1 MARRQSL
8 EGRHGG
14 RVMALRRG
22 TVGLLLLGAVAGGL
36 ALSGLAPLR
45 RVDADVERPAAA
57 PPAPPDGRVAAL
69 GRIEPDDGVIRVAG
83 PSQPAVVIG
92 QLLVDDNDPVQ
103 AGQPIA
109 VLDTHAVSQAMVAE
123 IDAQLHNAEA
133 ELRREQSLRGHG
145 VVSTSEYETWE
156 MKAAALR
163 AQRDRAAAELELT
176 IVRSP
181 VDGQVLQVH
190 ARQGERVGPEGIA
203 EIGKTQKMTVVA
215 EVYETDIARV
225 HVGQRATVTSPVLP
239 GPVQGTVDRVGL
251 KIGKKDV
258 LSVDPAA
265 KTDAR
270 VIEVEIVLDE
280 SRTVASLTNLE
291 VDVVLGR

>member
-1 MARRQSL
+1 MAVRR
-8 EGRHGG
+8 
-14 RVMALRRG
+14 V
-22 TVGLLLLGAVAGGL
+22 TVGLLLLAALGGVLVLAGL
-36 ALSGLAPLR
+36 VPLPH
-45 RVDADVERPAAA
+45 VDADVAPVAPAA
-57 PPAPPDGRVAAL
+57 PAMPDGTVAAL

-92 QLLVDDNDPVQ
+92 QLLVDDNDPVK

-109 VLDTHAVSQAMVAE
+109 VLDTHAVNKAVVAE
-123 IDAQLHNAEA
+123 IDAQLRNAES
-133 ELRREQSLRGHG
+133 ELQREESLKGHG
-145 VVSTSEYETWE
+145 VVSHSEYENWE

-163 AQRDRAAAELELT
+163 AKRDRAAAELELT

-203 EIGKTQKMTVVA
+203 EIGKTQKMTVIA

-225 HVGQRATVTSPVLP
+225 HVGQRATVTSPALP
-239 GPVQGTVDRVGL
+239 GPVQGSVDRIGL
-251 KIGKKDV
+251 KVGKKDV

-270 VIEVEIVLDE
+270 VIEVEIVLDD
-280 SRTVASLTNLE
+280 SRQVASLTNLE